1 MPIEA
6 LGVVTASDHME
17 MYDDVGNLFRE
28 HGMADDTCILVLD
41 QQITS
46 DLLWDINCFD
56 KQVCVSAV

>member
-46 DLLWDINCFD
+46 DLL
-56 KQVCVSAV
+56 